1 MRAMRLVL
9 CALISLPAFAGT
21 CFELSKP
28 VTAPLRESLAL
39 PKQGDAADQGKDQHT
54 WARLRGVVKR
64 PLGALV
70 KWLEDPS
77 HYADPSIEE
86 LTVKRL
92 DAGTQWARF
101 EVHPLVKP
109 FPLVRVEWTEDWA
122 FTLTRGTRERPE
134 RLVIAYQ
141 KREGTSHIEHYCG
154 TIVLER
160 LDDGS
165 TDVALAEESTI
176 TGKDQH
182 DVAKGL
188 AWFLGLLRK
197 S

>member
-1 MRAMRLVL
+1 MRAMRLLL
-9 CALISLPAFAGT
+9 CALLSLPAFAAP

-28 VTAPLRESLAL
+28 VTGPLRESLPL
-39 PKQGDAADQGKDQHT
+39 SKSGDAADQGKDQHA

-64 PLGALV
+64 PIGALT

-77 HYADPSIEE
+77 HFPDPSIDE

-92 DAGTQWARF
+92 DAGALWARF
-101 EVHPLVKP
+101 EVHQLVKP
-109 FPLVRVEWTEDWA
+109 FPLVRVEWTDEWA
-122 FTLTRGTRERPE
+122 FTLTRGTREQPE
-134 RLVIAYQ
+134 RVVIAYQ
-141 KREGTSHIEHYCG
+141 KREGTAHIEHYCG

-160 LDDGS
+160 LDDGT

-176 TGKDQH
+176 TGKDKT